1 MGISEILLIGLYSFL
16 IILIIILIILSI
28 KLIYS
33 LKGFNLLVQ
42 DVTKKVKTLDNLFNF
57 IDSMAEKL
65 DLVNNV
71 IIGFITKILGGL
83 FKDKSKKKDGDE
95 DGE

>member
-16 IILIIILIILSI
+16 IILVIILIILSI

-42 DVTKKVKTLDNLFNF
+42 DVTKKVKTLDTLFNF
-57 IDSMAEKL
+57 IDNIADKL
-65 DLVNNV
+65 DLVNNAIV
-71 IIGFITKILGGL
+71 GLITKVLGGL
-83 FKDKSKKKDGDE
+83 FKDKDKKKDGEKDE
-95 DGE
+95 